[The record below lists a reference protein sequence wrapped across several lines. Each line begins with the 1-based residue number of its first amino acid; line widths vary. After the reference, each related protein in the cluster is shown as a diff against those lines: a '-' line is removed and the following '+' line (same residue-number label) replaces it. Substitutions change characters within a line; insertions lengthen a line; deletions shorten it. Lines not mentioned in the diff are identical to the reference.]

1 MAMLERTTHKKIVAG
16 MDVGLDA
23 SFRYLESTSKIKSE
37 NVKSIYKLVK
47 AAYYAFMDDSF
58 DADYVKECYKDL
70 VSKNYSELKRKA
82 EGSAADMFN
91 SEKAQMRVTSTK
103 RDSQRHALEKLLTE
117 IFYMTAVYYTRDG
130 YTKKLLEFF
139 EFVCQH
145 LVLIGLCRNG
155 SLTIGKVDEIDPL
168 TYLNVITEFLNESKD
183 TVYPSQKNNQI
194 TFVAI
199 EAIKRI
205 ASTYKE
211 IFAENPLYEFCF

>member
-1 MAMLERTTHKKIVAG
+1 MTMLEKTTHKKIIAG

-23 SFRYLESTSKIKSE
+23 SFRYLESTSKIKPE

-58 DADYVKECYKDL
+58 DADYIRQCYSALIKH
-70 VSKNYSELKRKA
+70 NFTELKKLA
-82 EGSAADMFN
+82 EGYAAEGFD
-91 SEKAQMRVTSTK
+91 SSKPQMRVTSMK

-130 YTKKLLEFF
+130 YTKKLLDFF
-139 EFVCQH
+139 YFVCEH

-155 SLTIGKVDEIDPL
+155 TLTIGKVDEIDPL

-194 TFVAI
+194 TYVAI
-199 EAIKRI
+199 DAIKHI
-205 ASTYKE
+205 ALTYKK
-211 IFAENPLYEFCF
+211 IFEASPK

>member
-1 MAMLERTTHKKIVAG
+1 MAMQERTTHRKIVAG

-23 SFRYLESTSKIKSE
+23 SFRYLESTSKIKPD

-58 DADYVKECYKDL
+58 DAAYIRKCYAALTKNNYQEIKKLAEDY
-70 VSKNYSELKRKA
+70 
-82 EGSAADMFN
+82 AAQNFDSN
-91 SEKAQMRVTSTK
+91 KPQTRVTAMK
-103 RDSQRHALEKLLTE
+103 RDSQKHALEKLLTE

-130 YTKKLLEFF
+130 YTKKLLDFF
-139 EFVCQH
+139 YFVCEH

-155 SLTIGKVDEIDPL
+155 TLTIGKIDEIDPQ

-194 TFVAI
+194 THVAI
-199 EAIKRI
+199 DAINHI
-205 ASTYKE
+205 AKTYVS
-211 IFAENPLYEFCF
+211 IFTATPQ